1 MPSSNEERDE
11 IEREALAWFVRLN
24 QKHVARG
31 DRLAFRA
38 WLSQG
43 RDRHEAFQEA
53 KRLWNEMDG
62 PAAEWGS
69 DGWHR
74 RSPSRP
80 SKIRPALRAL
90 AVAAGLAAVGLGLGV
105 WRDAG
110 LIDRAMADYATHPG
124 EQREIVLPD
133 GSSAFL
139 DGDTAIRVDM
149 TGAERHVDILR
160 GRIFLD
166 VTHDETR
173 AFLVSASDV
182 ETRVLGTAFAVEDDA
197 SHVGV
202 SVERGRV
209 GVSTPEGHVE
219 LNAGQEVVAAAGR
232 LGAVR
237 SLDVQTAHA
246 WRRGIV
252 VLDAAP
258 LSRIVD
264 ELARM
269 RTGRIVM
276 PDASLRSL
284 TLSGV
289 FSVREP
295 DAVLEALRT
304 GLGLRITDIP
314 GVATVIYR

>member
-1 MPSSNEERDE
+1 MPSSTEERDE
-11 IEREALAWFVRLN
+11 TERQALEWFVRMN
-24 QKHVARG
+24 RG
-31 DRLAFRA
+31 DVTRADRLAFRA
-38 WLSQG
+38 WLSGG
-43 RDRHEAFQEA
+43 RDRHDAFQAA

-62 PAAEWGS
+62 PAAQWGG

-74 RSPSRP
+74 RTPRRPSRL
-80 SKIRPALRAL
+80 KPAFRAL
-90 AVAAGLAAVGLGLGV
+90 AVAASLAAVGLGLGV
-105 WRDAG
+105 LRDAG
-110 LIDRAMADYATHPG
+110 LIDRAMADHATRPG

-149 TGAERHVDILR
+149 AGPERRVELLR
-160 GRIFLD
+160 GRVFLD
-166 VTHDETR
+166 VRHDEART
-173 AFLVSASDV
+173 FEVSAGTV
-182 ETRVLGTAFAVEDDA
+182 ETRVLGTAFAVEGDA
-197 SHVGV
+197 DHVGV

-209 GVSTPEGHVE
+209 GVSTPDRRIE
-219 LNAGQEVVAAAGR
+219 LTAGQEVSAEGGR

-237 SLDVQTAHA
+237 SVDVQTAHA

-269 RTGRIVM
+269 QTGRILVS
-276 PDASLRSL
+276 DASLRSM
-284 TLSGV
+284 TMSGV
-289 FSVREP
+289 FSVRDP
-295 DAVLEALRT
+295 GAVLEALRT
-304 GLGLRITDIP
+304 GLGLHVAEIP